1 MERLSGSVCG
11 VRIVHVVELARA
23 RATNICSVDSAMYRY
38 LKKNFENSF

>member
-23 RATNICSVDSAMYRY
+23 RATNICSIDRIAQCTGI
-38 LKKNFENSF
+38 